1 MESPRAERYPLTRRG
16 MRTRRVP
23 FGWIEHEKK
32 NAVFLVIYVESIS
45 PWKYFK
51 DDMQH
56 LKCPALIMIDRWDG
70 RMGFPGGT
78 VNENETLIDALVR
91 EIKEEVGI
99 SIKTDHVRPI
109 ASHENRIVTHLYGL
123 KVLEAEFLHIYY
135 HILNNFARSI
145 LLHAYEE
152 GDESHFISEITGI
165 KIVPLVHHDNKGVN
179 RFLENAFAGA
189 TREDLEVLLTEI
201 LHLPI

>member
-1 MESPRAERYPLTRRG
+1 
-16 MRTRRVP
+16 MRTQRVP
-23 FGWIEHEKK
+23 FGQTNPDKK
-32 NAVFLVIYVESIS
+32 NAVFLAIYVESIS

-78 VNENETLIDALVR
+78 VNEGESLMEALMR

-99 SIKTDHVRPI
+99 TIKPSHVRPI
-109 ASHENRIVTHLYGL
+109 ASHENRLVTHLYGL
-123 KVLEAEFLHIYY
+123 KVLEIEFLHIYY
-135 HILNNFARSI
+135 HILNNFSRSI

-152 GDESHFISEITGI
+152 GDASHFMSEITGI
-165 KIVPLVHHDNKGVN
+165 KIVPLLTHENKGLN
-179 RFLENAFAGA
+179 RFLENSFAGA
-189 TREDLEVLLTEI
+189 TKEDLEVLLSEV
-201 LHLPI
+201 LHIQQNAL

>member
-1 MESPRAERYPLTRRG
+1 
-16 MRTRRVP
+16 MRTQRVP
-23 FGWIEHEKK
+23 FGQQTPNKK
-32 NAVFLVIYVESIS
+32 NAVFLAIYVDAIS
-45 PWKYFK
+45 PWRYFK

-56 LKCPALIMIDRWDG
+56 FQCPAVIMIDRWDG

-99 SIKTDHVRPI
+99 SIKTDHVHPI

-135 HILNNFARSI
+135 HILNNFSRSI

-152 GDESHFISEITGI
+152 GDESHFMSEITGI
-165 KIVPLVHHDNKGVN
+165 KIVPIVQHENKGIN

-189 TREDLEVLLTEI
+189 TREDLIVLLNEVLGI
-201 LHLPI
+201 QVS

>member
-1 MESPRAERYPLTRRG
+1 
-16 MRTRRVP
+16 MRTQCVP
-23 FGWIEHEKK
+23 FGQCNPDKK
-32 NAVFLVIYVESIS
+32 NAVFLAIYVDAIS
-45 PWKYFK
+45 PWRYFK

-78 VNENETLIDALVR
+78 VNEGESLLEALVR

-99 SIKTDHVRPI
+99 TVKPDKVHPI
-109 ASHENRIVTHLYGL
+109 VSHENRLVTHLYGL

-135 HILNNFARSI
+135 HILNNFSRSI

-152 GDESHFISEITGI
+152 GDASHFMSEITGI
-165 KIVPLVHHDNKGVN
+165 KIVPLIHHENKGIN
-179 RFLENAFAGA
+179 KFLENSFAGA
-189 TREDLEVLLTEI
+189 TRNDLEVLLSEI
-201 LHLPI
+201 FHLDPWSE

>member
-1 MESPRAERYPLTRRG
+1 MH
-16 MRTRRVP
+16 TRRVP
-23 FGWIEHEKK
+23 FGFIDHDKK
-32 NAVFLVIYVESIS
+32 NAVFLAIYVESIS

-78 VNENETLIDALVR
+78 VDKNETLMDALVR

-99 SIKTDHVRPI
+99 TIKPSQIDPI
-109 ASHENRIVTHLYGL
+109 ASHESRIVTHLYGL

-152 GDESHFISEITGI
+152 GDESHFMSEITGI
-165 KIVPLVHHDNKGVN
+165 KIVPLVQHENKGIN

-189 TREDLEVLLTEI
+189 TREDLDVLLHDV
-201 LHLPI
+201 LHLSI

>member
-1 MESPRAERYPLTRRG
+1 MSAQRI
-16 MRTRRVP
+16 P
-23 FGWIEHEKK
+23 FGSIGHDKK
-32 NAVFLVIYVESIS
+32 NAVFLAIYVESIS

-78 VNENETLIDALVR
+78 VAEGESLIDALMR

-99 SIKTDHVRPI
+99 TIKPDQVHPI
-109 ASHENRIVTHLYGL
+109 ATHEGRIITHLYGL

-152 GDESHFISEITGI
+152 GDESHFMSEITGI
-165 KIVPLVHHDNKGVN
+165 KIVPLVRHDNKGIN
-179 RFLENAFAGA
+179 RFMENAFAGA
-189 TREDLEVLLTEI
+189 TKEDLEVLLSEV
-201 LHLPI
+201 LHLSL